1 MASRVSLKVHMI
13 QIVRQECIYFCEA
26 IVFYTRIPGPTWAG
40 KDPAKM
46 VHANKYLPIIG
57 LLVAAISAL
66 ALVAASRLFPTDISI
81 AIAMLASILITGAFH
96 EDGLADVCDGFGG
109 GYEREQIIR
118 IMRDS
123 RIGTFGVIGL
133 ISMLALKFLCLR
145 ELPLNQCILS
155 LFISQSVSRLS
166 SLAIMCSLPYASD
179 QGKIKSATSTWSWRD
194 LLMGAAVGLLPI
206 SLMPQVA
213 LMSILVFLGVFE
225 LGRRYFLRRL
235 GGYTGDCLGAI
246 QQITELCLLMGIVV
260 QCRFG

>member
-1 MASRVSLKVHMI
+1 MI
-13 QIVRQECIYFCEA
+13 QIVKQECIYFCEA

-40 KDPAKM
+40 KDPARM
-46 VHANKYLPIIG
+46 DHANKYLPVIG

-66 ALVAASRLFPTDISI
+66 TLVAASQLFPADISI

-96 EDGLADVCDGFGG
+96 EDGLADACDGFGG

-133 ISMLALKFLCLR
+133 IGVLTLKFLCLR
-145 ELPLNQCILS
+145 DLPLNQAILS
-155 LFISQSVSRLS
+155 LFISQSLSRLS
-166 SLAIMCSLPYASD
+166 SLAIMQSLPYASD
-179 QGKIKSATSTWSWRD
+179 QGKIKAATSTWSWRD

-206 SLMPQVA
+206 FFMPQVA
-213 LMSILVFLGVFE
+213 LMSVLVVVVVFE